1 MDLKTVYTKTGKG
14 MLEMK
19 NKSLSKDL
27 GSVLALV
34 DGKSNVKNVVNK
46 EGKLPET
53 RVKELLQK
61 LETDGYI
68 RVFST
73 GPQTMFSS
81 GADLDF
87 TAGLVVSEI
96 KADAYNEAKA
106 RQEAQSRPRQDRA
119 KVEDKALRE
128 TEARAR
134 AEAEAKAK
142 AEAEARAKAEVDVK
156 IKAEAAARA
165 KAEAEAKA
173 KVEAEARAR
182 AEAEAKAKREAE
194 AKARAEAEAKARW
207 EAEAKAKAEAE
218 ARARLEAEVKTKAE
232 AAARA
237 KAEAEAKVKAEA
249 EARARLEADV
259 KARVEAAARAK
270 AEAEAKARK
279 EAEEK
284 AQAEARAKEEAKAKD
299 EIEIDFGAIF
309 EGQPKAKIEAETGAK
324 AGLKAREGAESRAKI
339 EAEARL
345 RADIEASV
353 KAEEA
358 ARQAE
363 EEEKTNKEIR
373 AKADEA
379 DWAKAEAEIR
389 ASIKETARKEAEVKL
404 DFISLADSPRTDFQ
418 KERKEDDPKA
428 RKEEEKRREQEAKER
443 AKAEEKSR
451 KEAEAQ
457 AKREAKEKAKAE
469 AEAEKQAER
478 AEKAR
483 ARAARKP
490 FNWKPLA
497 IGLVVLIAAGIGLV
511 HVVPLNNYIPGVEKL
526 AVDTLHEPVTIT
538 NLRIALLPA
547 PQVNLEGVTIGK
559 LKDIKIDSVSVPGL
573 SLVFGSGQLDSVDV
587 QTLTLEQDSL
597 SRIASWGHAQGGQ
610 ALRFSRVG
618 FKNVRLALK
627 NIPLAPLSGEL
638 TFASDGKMLKA
649 SVRTMDNKISAQIN
663 AKRDEFVVTVSAKDW
678 QLPLGPELEFEYL
691 DAQGTAGQDGVQ
703 LYDIDAKLY
712 DGVAK
717 GTAALKW
724 DNGWKLSGDFDAKGM
739 ELKPVLNIF
748 ARNFSMNGKLDTRAT
763 YSMQAQLPEK
773 LFEAPRVEGSFSIIR
788 GSLNNMDLIRA
799 LQAPTRDGVRGGKT
813 LFDEFVGKLYFSDG
827 RYKFNEMKLVSGPLT
842 AVGNA
847 DISPDKKLVGRANVE
862 IKSKAT
868 YLKNSFVVSGNL
880 NDLVL
885 YPH

>member
-14 MLEMK
+14 MLETK
-19 NKSLSKDL
+19 NKSLPTDL

-34 DGKSNVKNVVNK
+34 DGKSNVKHVVNK
-46 EGKLPET
+46 EGNLPEPK
-53 RVKELLQK
+53 VKELLQK

-81 GADLDF
+81 AVDLDF

-106 RQEAQSRPRQDRA
+106 RQEAQSRPGGPA
-119 KVEDKALRE
+119 KAEDKAPME
-128 TEARAR
+128 TEARVR

-142 AEAEARAKAEVDVK
+142 RDAEAKARAEAEARAKAEADVK
-156 IKAEAAARA
+156 ARAEAAARA

-173 KVEAEARAR
+173 KAEAEARAR

-194 AKARAEAEAKARW
+194 AKARAEAEAKARR
-207 EAEAKAKAEAE
+207 EAGAKAKAEAE
-218 ARARLEAEVKTKAE
+218 ARAKLEADVKAKAE
-232 AAARA
+232 AAARV

-249 EARARLEADV
+249 EAL
-259 KARVEAAARAK
+259 
-270 AEAEAKARK
+270 
-279 EAEEK
+279 
-284 AQAEARAKEEAKAKD
+284 AKEEAKAKD
-299 EIEIDFGAIF
+299 EIEIDFSAIF
-309 EGQPKAKIEAETGAK
+309 EQQPKAKIEAEAGAK
-324 AGLKAREGAESRAKI
+324 AELKAREGPESRARI

-363 EEEKTNKEIR
+363 EEEKTSKEIR
-373 AKADEA
+373 AKAEDA

-404 DFISLADSPRTDFQ
+404 DFISPTDSPRTDF
-418 KERKEDDPKA
+418 RKEKEEDDQKM

-443 AKAEEKSR
+443 ARAEEKSR

-469 AEAEKQAER
+469 AEAEKQAKR

-490 FNWKPLA
+490 FNWKPLG
-497 IGLVVLIAAGIGLV
+497 IGLVVLIVAGLGLV

-526 AVDTLHEPVTIT
+526 AADTLHEPVTIT
-538 NLRIALLPA
+538 NLRVALLPA

-559 LKDIKIDSVSVPGL
+559 LKDVKIDSVSVPGL
-573 SLVFGSGQLDSVDV
+573 GLVFGGGQLDSVDV

-597 SRIASWGHAQGGQ
+597 SRIASWGHAQGDQ

-627 NIPLAPLSGEL
+627 NIPLAPLNGEL
-638 TFASDGKMLKA
+638 TFTDDGRLLKA
-649 SVRTMDNKISAQIN
+649 SVRTMDNKISVQVN
-663 AKRDEFVVTVSAKDW
+663 AKRGEFKVTVSAKDW

-703 LYDIDAKLY
+703 LNDIDAKLY
-712 DGVAK
+712 GGLVK
-717 GTAALKW
+717 GTVALKW
-724 DNGWKLSGDFDAKGM
+724 DNGWKLSGDFDAKRM

-748 ARNFSMNGKLDTRAT
+748 ARNFSMNGTLDTRGT
-763 YSMQAQLPEK
+763 YAMQAQMPQK
-773 LFEAPRVEGSFSIIR
+773 LFEAPRVEGNFTINR
-788 GSLNNMDLIRA
+788 GSINNMDLIRA
-799 LQAPTRDGVRGGKT
+799 LQAPSRDGVRGGKT
-813 LFDEFVGKLYFSDG
+813 LFDEFAGKLQFSDG
-827 RYKFNEMKLVSGPLT
+827 RYKFSEMKLVSGPLT

-847 DISPDKKLVGRANVE
+847 YISPDKKLVGRANVE
-862 IKSKAT
+862 IKSRTT

-885 YPH
+885 YPQ